1 MGEYVT
7 TYAVPSDTLSS
18 SDVEPASGTLRQP
31 VHYKRSQD
39 ILIRFCTTCGDHRD
53 CVCSCR
59 VHRDIQLIASVA
71 MCSSNS
77 SSGTLVSATSSCL
90 LIFSQHQVHRTV
102 LITIILKL
110 FLLLGAPAAAN
121 IIHLHLIFSH
131 FKKPSVASACKG
143 DISLSDFLMHTASGT
158 AGSDVE

>member
-1 MGEYVT
+1 
-7 TYAVPSDTLSS
+7 
-18 SDVEPASGTLRQP
+18 
-31 VHYKRSQD
+31 
-39 ILIRFCTTCGDHRD
+39 
-53 CVCSCR
+53 
-59 VHRDIQLIASVA
+59 
-71 MCSSNS
+71 
-77 SSGTLVSATSSCL
+77 
-90 LIFSQHQVHRTV
+90 

-121 IIHLHLIFSH
+121 IIHLNLIFFH